1 MRPLYLYFGYA
12 HSHQNSLRSYKQIC
26 TQHLSLLN
34 PRDKPSQR
42 AFVPE
47 RLQKNHLMDLGTVH
61 ISGMQLPVPA
71 REIYLAF
78 IRRSF
83 C

>member
-1 MRPLYLYFGYA
+1 M
-12 HSHQNSLRSYKQIC
+12 
-26 TQHLSLLN
+26 QHRSLLN
-34 PRDKPSQR
+34 PRDKPGQR
-42 AFVPE
+42 AFVLE

-83 C
+83 CFVNHI

>member
-1 MRPLYLYFGYA
+1 MSMRLQTNLYAAPELIK
-12 HSHQNSLRSYKQIC
+12 S
-26 TQHLSLLN
+26 
-34 PRDKPSQR
+34 RDKPGQR

-83 C
+83 CFVNHI